1 MELKVTYIAKDGT
14 EFEDREECLAY
25 EETLSQMSEYVR
37 LFNRDFS
44 PVEWN
49 PENYDGMWNAIY
61 YVIIEPHREAEV
73 EEWWDKTFSTQLG
86 VSPFSELDHDWK
98 QWKKDDHGDE
108 PTVLAYEFC
117 NSDDWCILNEVY
129 AEMKDVVRGLD
140 LVDALS

>member
-14 EFEDREECLAY
+14 EFENREECLAY
-25 EETLSQMSEYVR
+25 EETLSQMSEYVQ

-49 PENYDGMWNAIY
+49 PENYEGMWNAIY

-117 NSDDWCILNEVY
+117 NSNDWCILNEVY

>member
-25 EETLSQMSEYVR
+25 EETLSQMSEYVQ

-49 PENYDGMWNAIY
+49 PENYDSMWNAIY

-86 VSPFSELDHDWK
+86 VSPFSELDHEWK
-98 QWKKDDHGDE
+98 RWKKDDHGDE
-108 PTVLAYEFC
+108 PTILAYEFC